1 METTKK
7 EDKFIKI
14 LGKRIAELRKA
25 KGYTQVT
32 FSDKSGMHRTAL
44 AKIEKGRVNPTIIIL
59 KRISD
64 CLGVELEE
72 LLKFDGK

>member
-7 EDKFIKI
+7 EDKFIKN
-14 LGKRIAELRKA
+14 LGERIAELRKT

-32 FSDKSGMHRTAL
+32 FSEKSGIHRTAL
-44 AKIEKGRVNPTIIIL
+44 AKIENGRVNPTIIIL

-64 CLGVELEE
+64 WLSIDLDE
-72 LLKFDGK
+72 LLRMEK

>member
-1 METTKK
+1 MKTTKK

-14 LGKRIAELRKA
+14 LGERIAELRKA

-72 LLKFDGK
+72 LVIIK

>member
-64 CLGVELEE
+64 SLGVELEE
-72 LLKFDGK
+72 LVNIGN